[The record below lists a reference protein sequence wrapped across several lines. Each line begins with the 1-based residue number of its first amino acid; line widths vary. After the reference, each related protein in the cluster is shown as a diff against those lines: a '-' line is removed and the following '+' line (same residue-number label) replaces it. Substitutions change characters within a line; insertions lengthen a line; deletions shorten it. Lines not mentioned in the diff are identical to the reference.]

1 MVDSLDQAARSAV
14 MARVRGKNTR
24 PEMIVRKL
32 VFAAGYRYR
41 LHVRKLPGSP
51 DLVFPS
57 RKKVIFV
64 HGCFWH
70 RHDNCSSSR
79 IPKSRVDFWSDKLNG
94 NKARDQR
101 NQRALTEAG
110 WQVLVVWECE
120 LGELIVLQ
128 DRLRRFLGPPGV
140 IAETETGSD
149 RVGLVPVSIVH

>member
-70 RHDNCSSSR
+70 RHEGCALAR
-79 IPKSRVDFWSDKLNG
+79 IPKSRVAFWVDKLNG
-94 NKARDQR
+94 NRARDAR
-101 NQRALTEAG
+101 NLDALTQAG
-110 WQVLVVWECE
+110 WQTLVVWECQ
-120 LGELIVLQ
+120 LGDLMALEEEIS
-128 DRLRRFLGPPGV
+128 RFL
-140 IAETETGSD
+140 S
-149 RVGLVPVSIVH
+149 PVRS

>member
-1 MVDSLDQAARSAV
+1 MVDSLDQAARGAL

-70 RHDNCSSSR
+70 RHDNCAASR

-94 NKARDQR
+94 NKARDHR
-101 NQRALTEAG
+101 SREALVDAG
-110 WQVLVVWECE
+110 WQVMVVWECE
-120 LGELIVLQ
+120 LSDLCMLEE
-128 DRLRRFLGPPGV
+128 RLRLFLGPPGTV
-140 IAETETGSD
+140 VKTERDTVTSLLYNG
-149 RVGLVPVSIVH
+149 RW

>member
-1 MVDSLDQAARSAV
+1 MVDSLDQAARSAH

-32 VFAAGYRYR
+32 VFASGYRYR

-70 RHDNCSSSR
+70 RHDNCAASR
-79 IPKSRVDFWSDKLNG
+79 IPKSRVEFWSDKLNG
-94 NKARDQR
+94 NKVRDARNR
-101 NQRALTEAG
+101 EALIQAG
-110 WQVLVVWECE
+110 WEVLVIWECE
-120 LGELIVLQ
+120 LDDLMMLE
-128 DRLRRFLGPPGV
+128 DRLRIFLGPS
-140 IAETETGSD
+140 GSGAKTAAGAWPD
-149 RVGLVPVSIVH
+149 LLPTTAARW